1 MTRTAISVDH
11 IARVEG
17 HGNVHLS
24 IKDGA
29 VETCEMNVVEPAR
42 LFESMVVGRKFA
54 DVPYI
59 ASRVCG
65 ICSASHVVTD
75 ILAIERIFGVEVTD
89 RTRALREL
97 LVYGSYLQN
106 HASHLFVFAAPDFLD
121 MASVF
126 PLAKA
131 NPELFDQ
138 ALGLKSLGNQLC
150 NLVGGRSIHPITAV
164 VGGFTHEPTRD
175 EYLVMADKLD
185 AEREFARAVV
195 DLFNGFTVPDIATQG
210 DMMAMVAEGRYP
222 VADSR
227 WARFLD
233 AGVTFDADR
242 ACEQVEEYEVSHS
255 AALFARCR
263 QTGKTYFTGALAR
276 INASWGAL
284 SQEAKVAAA
293 KAGLRPPER
302 NPFLNNVAQAVEV
315 LDALGRCADLCRKL
329 AEPDGPFEGC
339 STPVP
344 FEVRAGVGTGF
355 TEAPRGTVFH
365 QLELDDAGRVVHA
378 TDHDAH
384 GAELRE
390 PGGRHARAGREAH
403 SRRRGGAGGARRGR
417 EARASLRPLLQLQRA
432 LVNRIARTKAARGMR
447 AAWRIGEVCRQAFPS
462 PSLMR
467 TPDGFPC
474 AGKPGKI
481 ACDRIWF
488 H

>member
-65 ICSASHVVTD
+65 ICSASHVITD

-175 EYLVMADKLD
+175 EYLAMADKLD

-242 ACEQVEEYEVSHS
+242 ACEQIEEYEVSHS

-263 QTGKTYFTGALAR
+263 QMGKTYFTGALAR

-315 LDALGRCADLCRKL
+315 LDALGRCAESVPQACRARRTVRGRQRPGAVRGARGRGHRL
-329 AEPDGPFEGC
+329 HRGASRHG
-339 STPVP
+339 VP
-344 FEVRAGVGTGF
+344 SARARRCRS
-355 TEAPRGTVFH
+355 RGACH
-365 QLELDDAGRVVHA
+365 H
-378 TDHDAH
+378 HDPH

-390 PGGRHARAGREAH
+390 PGSRHARAGREAH
-403 SRRRGGAGGARRGR
+403 RRRRGGAGGARRGR

-432 LVNRIARTKAARGMR
+432 LGNRIA
-447 AAWRIGEVCRQAFPS
+447 
-462 PSLMR
+462 
-467 TPDGFPC
+467 
-474 AGKPGKI
+474 
-481 ACDRIWF
+481 
-488 H
+488 

>member
-54 DVPYI
+54 DVPYV
-59 ASRVCG
+59 ASRACG
-65 ICSASHVVTD
+65 ICSASHVITD

-175 EYLVMADKLD
+175 EYLAMADKLD

-195 DLFNGFTVPDIATQG
+195 DLFNGFAVPDIATQG

-255 AALFARCR
+255 AALFAR
-263 QTGKTYFTGALAR
+263 
-276 INASWGAL
+276 
-284 SQEAKVAAA
+284 
-293 KAGLRPPER
+293 
-302 NPFLNNVAQAVEV
+302 
-315 LDALGRCADLCRKL
+315 
-329 AEPDGPFEGC
+329 
-339 STPVP
+339 
-344 FEVRAGVGTGF
+344 
-355 TEAPRGTVFH
+355 
-365 QLELDDAGRVVHA
+365 
-378 TDHDAH
+378 
-384 GAELRE
+384 
-390 PGGRHARAGREAH
+390 
-403 SRRRGGAGGARRGR
+403 
-417 EARASLRPLLQLQRA
+417 
-432 LVNRIARTKAARGMR
+432 
-447 AAWRIGEVCRQAFPS
+447 
-462 PSLMR
+462 
-467 TPDGFPC
+467 
-474 AGKPGKI
+474 
-481 ACDRIWF
+481 
-488 H
+488 

>member
-1 MTRTAISVDH
+1 M
-11 IARVEG
+11 
-17 HGNVHLS
+17 
-24 IKDGA
+24 
-29 VETCEMNVVEPAR
+29 
-42 LFESMVVGRKFA
+42 
-54 DVPYI
+54 
-59 ASRVCG
+59 
-65 ICSASHVVTD
+65 
-75 ILAIERIFGVEVTD
+75 
-89 RTRALREL
+89 
-97 LVYGSYLQN
+97 
-106 HASHLFVFAAPDFLD
+106 
-121 MASVF
+121 
-126 PLAKA
+126 
-131 NPELFDQ
+131 
-138 ALGLKSLGNQLC
+138 
-150 NLVGGRSIHPITAV
+150 
-164 VGGFTHEPTRD
+164 
-175 EYLVMADKLD
+175 
-185 AEREFARAVV
+185 V

-227 WARFLD
+227 WARFLH

-378 TDHDAH
+378 TIMTPTAQNCANLEADMRVLAEKLIAD
-384 GAELRE
+384 GAEAPE
-390 PGGRHARAGREAH
+390 VRAEV
-403 SRRRGGAGGARRGR
+403 
-417 EARASLRPLLQLQRA
+417 EKLVRAY
-432 LVNRIARTKAARGMR
+432 
-447 AAWRIGEVCRQAFPS
+447 
-462 PSLMR
+462 
-467 TPDGFPC
+467 DPC
-474 AGKPGKI
+474 FS
-481 ACDRIWF
+481 CSV

>member
-29 VETCEMNVVEPAR
+29 VDTCEMNVVEPAR

-65 ICSASHVVTD
+65 ICSASHVITD

-164 VGGFTHEPTRD
+164 VGGFTHEPSRD
-175 EYLVMADKLD
+175 EYLAMADKL
-185 AEREFARAVV
+185 E
-195 DLFNGFTVPDIATQG
+195 
-210 DMMAMVAEGRYP
+210 
-222 VADSR
+222 
-227 WARFLD
+227 
-233 AGVTFDADR
+233 
-242 ACEQVEEYEVSHS
+242 
-255 AALFARCR
+255 
-263 QTGKTYFTGALAR
+263 
-276 INASWGAL
+276 
-284 SQEAKVAAA
+284 
-293 KAGLRPPER
+293 
-302 NPFLNNVAQAVEV
+302 
-315 LDALGRCADLCRKL
+315 
-329 AEPDGPFEGC
+329 
-339 STPVP
+339 
-344 FEVRAGVGTGF
+344 
-355 TEAPRGTVFH
+355 
-365 QLELDDAGRVVHA
+365 
-378 TDHDAH
+378 
-384 GAELRE
+384 
-390 PGGRHARAGREAH
+390 
-403 SRRRGGAGGARRGR
+403 ARRT
-417 EARASLRPLLQLQRA
+417 
-432 LVNRIARTKAARGMR
+432 V
-447 AAWRIGEVCRQAFPS
+447 
-462 PSLMR
+462 
-467 TPDGFPC
+467 
-474 AGKPGKI
+474 
-481 ACDRIWF
+481 
-488 H
+488 

>member
-65 ICSASHVVTD
+65 ICSASHVITD

-164 VGGFTHEPTRD
+164 VGGFTHEPSRD
-175 EYLVMADKLD
+175 EYLAMADKLD

-195 DLFNGFTVPDIATQG
+195 DLFNGFAVPDIATQG

-329 AEPDGPFEGC
+329 AEPDGPFEGD
-339 STPVP
+339 SAPVP

-378 TDHDAH
+378 TIMTPTAQNCANLEADIRVLAEKLIAD
-384 GAELRE
+384 GAEAPEVRVEVEKLV
-390 PGGRHARAGREAH
+390 RAY
-403 SRRRGGAGGARRGR
+403 
-417 EARASLRPLLQLQRA
+417 
-432 LVNRIARTKAARGMR
+432 
-447 AAWRIGEVCRQAFPS
+447 
-462 PSLMR
+462 
-467 TPDGFPC
+467 DPC
-474 AGKPGKI
+474 FS
-481 ACDRIWF
+481 CSV

>member
-65 ICSASHVVTD
+65 ICSANHVITD

-89 RTRALREL
+89 RTRELREL
-97 LVYGSYLQN
+97 VGVRQLPAKSRV
-106 HASHLFVFAAPDFLD
+106 APVRVRRPRLLD

-150 NLVGGRSIHPITAV
+150 NLLGGRSIHPITAV

-175 EYLVMADKLD
+175 EYLAMADKLE

-195 DLFNGFTVPDIATQG
+195 DLFNGFAIPDIATQG

-302 NPFLNNVAQAVEV
+302 NPF
-315 LDALGRCADLCRKL
+315 
-329 AEPDGPFEGC
+329 FEQRRSGGGGARRAG
-339 STPVP
+339 TLHRPVP
-344 FEVRAGVGTGF
+344 QACRAQRSVRGRQHPGAVRGARGRGHGLYRGAARHGVPSARARRRRPCG
-355 TEAPRGTVFH
+355 ARH
-365 QLELDDAGRVVHA
+365 H
-378 TDHDAH
+378 HDPH

-390 PGGRHARAGREAH
+390 PGVGHARAGREAH
-403 SRRRGGAGGARRGR
+403 RQRRGGAGGAHRGR
-417 EARASLRPLLQLQRA
+417 EARAAYDPLLQLQRA
-432 LVNRIARTKAARGMR
+432 LRNRIASTESGPRN
-447 AAWRIGEVCRQAFPS
+447 
-462 PSLMR
+462 
-467 TPDGFPC
+467 
-474 AGKPGKI
+474 AG
-481 ACDRIWF
+481 RF
-488 H
+488 